1 MFSQNDMKLIL
12 VIHLGTPA
20 SCLNNIQDCHSFGP
34 PRYSS
39 PTTPYL
45 LLGHTLWDFFWTV
58 YVSPSASTAFT
69 ASGSP
74 SVSCSTPSASTASSL
89 SPSVSLL
96 YLYHLLFL
104 VLLHHV
110 HDKHQYQIS
119 RFRRKQTNK
128 IESIYRKCSRKFQYQ
143 MSQCLPPKCL
153 NMY

>member
-1 MFSQNDMKLIL
+1 MKLIF

-74 SVSCSTPSASTASSL
+74 SVSCSTPSDSTASSL
-89 SPSVSLL
+89 SPSVSPDRTLSAFLILLLLNCFAVSPSSSLL
-96 YLYHLLFL
+96 YLYHLLLL
-104 VLLHHV
+104 VLFHHV

-119 RFRRKQTNK
+119 RFRR
-128 IESIYRKCSRKFQYQ
+128 S
-143 MSQCLPPKCL
+143 
-153 NMY
+153 

>member
-89 SPSVSLL
+89 SPSVSPDRTLSAFLILLLLNCFAVSPSASLL
-96 YLYHLLFL
+96 YLYHLLI
-104 VLLHHV
+104 LLHHV

-119 RFRRKQTNK
+119 RFQ
-128 IESIYRKCSRKFQYQ
+128 S
-143 MSQCLPPKCL
+143 L
-153 NMY
+153 